1 MQCNFCE
8 WRCTLDDDQY
18 GICRM
23 YHVEGETLKERF
35 PHRWCTYGTTRVESL
50 PFYHVYP
57 GSRSMTIGTTGCNM
71 NCRYCSN
78 AYIAKEDPAEIQPAS
93 YEFAPDELIRMA
105 QKLDCHNIVFN
116 VNEPTVSLFSL
127 QEVSREAKKAGI
139 PMGCLTNAY
148 MTEAATEQIADIF
161 SFINI
166 SLKGL
171 ATDFCR
177 EYLGIRDINP
187 VLRNIKR
194 LAATNHVEVT
204 TPIIQSVND
213 HEIDQIVSFLADIS
227 REIPWH
233 VFRLLP
239 EYKMKEAVY
248 PSVEAINTA
257 LEKSRQVLHYIY
269 FHNFIGSEWVN
280 TMCPQCGETVIERF
294 SLGCGGDKLDNCHCL
309 GNTCPRCGYIIK
321 MLGTCR
327 EVIV

>member
-1 MQCNFCE
+1 MRCNFCE
-8 WRCTLDDDQY
+8 WRCELDDTQY

-23 YHVEGETLKERF
+23 YLAEAGMVKERF
-35 PHRWCTYGTTRVESL
+35 PHRWCTYGTSCIESL

-71 NCRYCSN
+71 DCRYCSN
-78 AYIAKEDPAEIQPAS
+78 AYIAKEDPVKIQPAV
-93 YEFAPDELIRMA
+93 YEFAPAELIKMA
-105 QKLDCHNIVFN
+105 QKLDCDNIVFN
-116 VNEPTVSLFSL
+116 VNEPTVSLLSL
-127 QEVSREAKKAGI
+127 LEVSRAAKKAGI

-148 MTEAATEQIADIF
+148 MTEEATDLIASIF

-171 ATDFCR
+171 SVNFCR
-177 EYLGIRDINP
+177 EYLGIPDINP

-213 HEIDQIVSFLADIS
+213 HEIDQLASFLADIDQ
-227 REIPWH
+227 EIPWH

-239 EYKMKEAVY
+239 EYKMKDVVY
-248 PSVEAINTA
+248 PSVEAVNTA
-257 LEKSRQVLHYIY
+257 LEKNRQVLHYIY

-280 TMCPQCGETVIERF
+280 TMCPQCGAIVIERF
-294 SLGCGGDKLDNCHCL
+294 SLGCGGDKLDSCHCQD
-309 GNTCPRCGYIIK
+309 NACPHCGYAIK
-321 MLGTCR
+321 MYGNSR
-327 EVIV
+327 EVMI